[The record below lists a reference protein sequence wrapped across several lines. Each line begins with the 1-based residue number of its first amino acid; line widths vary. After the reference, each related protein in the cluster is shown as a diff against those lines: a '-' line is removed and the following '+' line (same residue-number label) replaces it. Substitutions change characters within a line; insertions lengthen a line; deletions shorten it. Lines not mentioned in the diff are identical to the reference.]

1 MINNIFDNFF
11 HYNKKKVGGQL
22 LNWLIRKFVILSLIT

>member
-22 LNWLIRKFVILSLIT
+22 LNCLY